1 MYIYNDGFSIAMFIG
16 SCNISVDT
24 SSNTSRKSANG

>member
-1 MYIYNDGFSIAMFIG
+1 MYNDGFANAMFIG

-24 SSNTSRKSANG
+24 SKYFQETAG